1 MSRGV
6 KELCS
11 FKELRRHGYCRC
23 GASPHWDKSL
33 FFLFFCLSTV
43 QSSIPMTNII
53 GARMVGYLLALVSVM
68 FA

>member
-1 MSRGV
+1 MGIAAV
-6 KELCS
+6 
-11 FKELRRHGYCRC
+11 ELRRIGTN
-23 GASPHWDKSL
+23 L
-33 FFLFFCLSTV
+33 FSFFFFCLSTV